1 MEEIHHK
8 NSSVFGGF
16 FFCGTEKKDARVEK
30 YTFGKK
36 KGGNERHS
44 IGDGSIGKRPPGGQ
58 PYPTPT
64 PSEKQ
69 KRENRNDK
77 NQVKRKPSMNS
88 SMSTSHQ
95 GIPPPSSPLFIFA
108 FPLFIPFPVTSQ
120 FDFPPVW
127 CWVVFATLGQNDC
140 LSSSSR
146 FNLHSNRK
154 SKKGNWK
161 HKNPP

>member
-1 MEEIHHK
+1 MWHREERREGREIH
-8 NSSVFGGF
+8 FR
-16 FFCGTEKKDARVEK
+16 KKE
-30 YTFGKK
+30 
-36 KGGNERHS
+36 GGNERHS
-44 IGDGSIGKRPPGGQ
+44 IGDGSIGKRPPGGH
-58 PYPTPT
+58 PYPT

-154 SKKGNWK
+154 SRKGN
-161 HKNPP
+161 